1 MDNKK
6 AICDYL
12 RKYHKGRQKAVHS
25 KELED
30 RFSIKGRDLR
40 RVISALRQDGIAIC
54 SNEKGYYFAEN
65 QKEINA
71 TVSRL
76 NELVTKI
83 SNARTGLLYASVLTD
98 GVPIE
103 ITVKIGTRGG
113 MKYAE

>member
-12 RKYHKGRQKAVHS
+12 RNYHKGRQKAVHS

-83 SNARTGLLYASVLTD
+83 SNARTRLLYASVLTD